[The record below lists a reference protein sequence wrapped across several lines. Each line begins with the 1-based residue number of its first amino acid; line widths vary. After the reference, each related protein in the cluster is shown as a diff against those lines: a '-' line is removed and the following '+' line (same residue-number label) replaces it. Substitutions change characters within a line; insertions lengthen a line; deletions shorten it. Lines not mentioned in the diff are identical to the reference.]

1 MKKNFL
7 MVAAM
12 LIAAMLMVVSCTQEV
27 APKNNGLVEAKLN
40 VAYGRDLS
48 VNGATNQ
55 NGVSLTYKMWPSWTA
70 TGNEVIYGGKKN
82 SSNQYVFEEL
92 PNNGSLGYVTPGL
105 WNIEVIASGYDVR
118 NNANGAAKDIFSGTA
133 SVYFNETTKE
143 ATVFLAPISTE
154 NNTVT
159 FSFLMQDLS
168 GDMNNDYLLTY
179 NIYKGNNNSSPFRYG
194 VLSGTTVTGSNNVKR
209 YTETETINS
218 LPGGFYRVNVSIYR
232 KKSSPAQNEL
242 VGGTTKGFLVS
253 GGASV
258 TIGGNIEPSDYE
270 SVSIDAYYVDVNT
283 AFKTGNVM
291 NGETDTGK
299 DYGESVNDTTN
310 GGAKVTMGIND
321 STIHNS
327 TITGTY
333 TKTYIWTAVSD
344 GVTRTVITNES
355 SDREFEFN
363 SPGYKNI
370 SCTTVY
376 SITGTSTGGEEDTYY
391 FADTQSMQV
400 YVDPTGFVVKTN
412 TSSNTPGSE
421 NQGSD
426 NQGSDAQQ

>member
-7 MVAAM
+7 MVASL

-27 APKNNGLVEAKLN
+27 APKNGLVEAKLN

-48 VNGATNQ
+48 VSGATNQ
-55 NGVSLTYKMWPSWTA
+55 NVVSLTYKMWPSWSA
-70 TGNEVIYGGKKN
+70 TGTEVIYGGTKN
-82 SSNQYVFEEL
+82 SAGTYEFIEL
-92 PNNGSLGYVTPGL
+92 PQSGSLGYVTPGL
-105 WNIEVIASGYDVR
+105 WNIEVNASGYDVT
-118 NNANGAAKDIFSGTA
+118 NNASGTAKDIFSGTA

-143 ATVFLAPISTE
+143 ATVFLAPISTA

-179 NIYKGNNNSSPFRYG
+179 NIYNGNNNSSPFRSG

-209 YTETETINS
+209 YTETATINS

-291 NGETDTGK
+291 NGKIDTGK
-299 DYGESVNDTTN
+299 DYGVSVNDTTN
-310 GGAKVTMGIND
+310 GGAKVTMGID
-321 STIHNS
+321 DTTSHNP
-327 TITGTY
+327 TVTGEYTVTY
-333 TKTYIWTAVSD
+333 LWTAVSD
-344 GVTRTVITNES
+344 GETMSNDTNVNEI
-355 SDREFEFN
+355 EFEFN
-363 SPGYKNI
+363 SPGWKNI

-376 SITGTSTGGEEDTYY
+376 SITSRSTGATTDQTYY
-391 FADTQSMQV
+391 FADTISTKV
-400 YVDPTGFVVKTN
+400 YVDPTDFKVKPD
-412 TSSNTPGSE
+412 TSSNNPGSE

-426 NQGSDAQQ
+426 AQQ

>member
-7 MVAAM
+7 KVAAL

-27 APKNNGLVEAKLN
+27 APKNELVEAKLN

-48 VNGATNQ
+48 VTGDTKQ
-55 NGVSLTYKMWPSWTA
+55 DGVVLTYKMSPAWNA
-70 TGNEVIYGGKKN
+70 TGSERIYGGTKN
-82 SSNQYVFEEL
+82 PAGTYEFVSL
-92 PNNGSLGYVTPGL
+92 PENGSLGYVTPGL
-105 WNIEVIASGYDVR
+105 WNIEVKASGHDVTS
-118 NNANGAAKDIFSGTA
+118 AGNGPSKTIFSGTA

-143 ATVFLAPISTE
+143 ATVFLAPISTA
-154 NNTVT
+154 NNNVT

-168 GDMNNDYLLTY
+168 DNMDNDYVLEY
-179 NIYKGNNNSSPFRYG
+179 KIYSGIDNSRSVRSG
-194 VLSGTTVTGSNNVKR
+194 ELSGTTVEAPENVKI
-209 YTETETINS
+209 YKEKDSIEP

-253 GGASV
+253 DRASV

-299 DYGESVNDTTN
+299 DYGVSVNDTTN

-321 STIHNS
+321 TTSHNS

-333 TKTYIWTAVSD
+333 TKTYLWTAVSD
-344 GVTRTVITNES
+344 GETMSRQINNAP
-355 SDREFEFN
+355 SDVEFEFN

-376 SITGTSTGGEEDTYY
+376 SITNRSTGATEDKTYY
-391 FADTQSMQV
+391 FADTISTQV
-400 YVDPTGFVVKTN
+400 YVDPTDFMVKPD
-412 TSSNTPGSE
+412 TSSTT
-421 NQGSD
+421 
-426 NQGSDAQQ
+426 

>member
-1 MKKNFL
+1 MVFLIQIKEKKMKKNFL
-7 MVAAM
+7 MVAAL

-27 APKNNGLVEAKLN
+27 APKNELVEAKLN

-48 VNGATNQ
+48 VIGDTKQ
-55 NGVSLTYKMWPSWTA
+55 DGVVLTYKMSPAWNA
-70 TGNEVIYGGKKN
+70 TGSERIYGGTKN
-82 SSNQYVFEEL
+82 SAGTYEFISL
-92 PNNGSLGYVTPGL
+92 PANGSLGYVTPGL
-105 WNIEVIASGYDVR
+105 WNIEVKASGHDVIS
-118 NNANGAAKDIFSGTA
+118 AGNGQSKNIFSGTA

-143 ATVFLAPISTE
+143 ATVFLAPISTA
-154 NNTVT
+154 NNSVT

-179 NIYKGNNNSSPFRYG
+179 KIYNGNNNSSPFR
-194 VLSGTTVTGSNNVKR
+194 SGELEGSAETGSNNVKR
-209 YTETETINS
+209 YTETATINP

-232 KKSSPAQNEL
+232 KGTSSAENEL

-253 GGASV
+253 DEASV

-299 DYGESVNDTTN
+299 DYGVSVNDTTN

-321 STIHNS
+321 TTSHNS

-333 TKTYIWTAVSD
+333 TKTYLWTAVSD
-344 GVTRTVITNES
+344 GETMINDTNVNEI
-355 SDREFEFN
+355 EFEFN

-376 SITGTSTGGEEDTYY
+376 SITGTSTGGTSDTYY
-391 FADTQSMQV
+391 FADTISTQI
-400 YVDPTGFVVKTN
+400 YVDPTNFKVKTD
-412 TSSNTPGSE
+412 TSSTT
-421 NQGSD
+421 
-426 NQGSDAQQ
+426 

>member
-7 MVAAM
+7 MVAAL

-48 VNGATNQ
+48 VTGDTKQ
-55 NGVSLTYKMWPSWTA
+55 DGVSLTYKMMPAWNA
-70 TGNEVIYGGKKN
+70 TGSEAIYGGTLNTGKTDYEFKD
-82 SSNQYVFEEL
+82 L
-92 PNNGSLGYVTPGL
+92 PENGNLGYVTPGL
-105 WNIEVIASGYDVR
+105 WNIEVRASGYNVT
-118 NNANGAAKDIFSGTA
+118 NNVNGTAKTIFSGTA
-133 SVYFNETTKE
+133 SVYFNETTKA
-143 ATVFLAPISTE
+143 ATVFLAPVSEGT
-154 NNTVT
+154 NTVT

-168 GDMNNDYLLTY
+168 ANMDSDYLLTFA
-179 NIYKGNNNSSPFRYG
+179 IYDRIERE
-194 VLSGTTVTGSNNVKR
+194 VRSGELEGSAETGSSSVKR
-209 YTETETINS
+209 YTEKDSIAS

-283 AFKTGNVM
+283 AFKADNVM

-299 DYGESVNDTTN
+299 DYGVSVNDTTN

-321 STIHNS
+321 TTNNPPSYNPTV
-327 TITGTY
+327 TGTDSY
-333 TKTYIWTAVSD
+333 TKTYLWTAVSD
-344 GVTRTVITNES
+344 GETTTHTTNAP
-355 SDREFEFN
+355 SDVEFEFN

-376 SITGTSTGGEEDTYY
+376 SITGTSTGGTSDTYY
-391 FADTQSMQV
+391 FADTISTQI
-400 YVDPTGFVVKTN
+400 YVDPTNFKVKLD
-412 TSSNTPGSE
+412 TSSTT
-421 NQGSD
+421 
-426 NQGSDAQQ
+426 